1 VEGVIIKMNKI
12 QLTILKSLT
21 ILGYLLHTAIAQ
33 ANPSLT
39 LVDDSSIVEAQVTSV
54 SQLSDVQPTDWAF
67 QALQSL
73 VERYGCIAGYPDK
86 TYRGNRALTRYEFAA
101 GLNACLDRVQ
111 ELVAA
116 ATTDHVK
123 KEDLATLQK
132 LQEEF
137 AAELATLRGR
147 VNTLESRIATLEK
160 QQFSTTT
167 KLSGQVIFAINGG
180 TQANADDPSTVFFNR
195 TRLNL
200 ETSFSGK
207 DALPTQLQTGN
218 GNNSD
223 AAGFLQQDSGNFRN
237 RLVEIGEARIQQQF
251 ERIFF
256 PLNELGTTLADLGI
270 GLANLSTVNEIQV
283 TYAGIVRTLSLEE
296 GVAPD
301 VALNLRDTLVQGI
314 ETGRTINRFLQVNS
328 ALDYANNVTPGLSL
342 NRLSYTFPI
351 ANDLQ
356 ISLFPQGYLSD
367 FVDRNHYT
375 SNNATNFSTYGLL
388 NNQLLLAGDIPG
400 AGAALRWNPGQGVFT
415 LRAAYRAEQVAL
427 VNTAAIFGDS
437 GTQNG
442 IFNSPNLGVVELEI
456 APAKTVAFRLQYS
469 RGTQADDDYSVLGAN
484 LDLSLGKHIGL
495 FGRFGYAFDFPGN
508 IQAIAWSAGIAFPDL
523 FRKGDFAGISAG
535 QPLSLQDDVL
545 GLFNATQTNYEAFY
559 RFQATDNI
567 SISPVFQVITNPGNL
582 KTDTI
587 FTTTL
592 RTVFSF

>member
-1 VEGVIIKMNKI
+1 MNKI
-12 QLTILKSLT
+12 QLTVLSILTSF
-21 ILGYLLHTAIAQ
+21 GYLTHTSVAKADTISST
-33 ANPSLT
+33 P
-39 LVDDSSIVEAQVTSV
+39 DDSSALTSQVTSV
-54 SQLSDVQPTDWAF
+54 SQLSDIQPSDWAF

-73 VERYGCIAGYPDK
+73 VERYGCTVGYPDK
-86 TYRGNRALTRYEFAA
+86 TFRGNQALTRYEFAA
-101 GLNACLDRVQ
+101 GLNACLDKIQ
-111 ELVAA
+111 ELITA
-116 ATTDHVK
+116 ATADSVK
-123 KEDLATLQK
+123 KEDLEVVRK

-137 AAELATLRGR
+137 AAELTTLRGR
-147 VNTLESRIATLEK
+147 VDALEARTATLEK

-167 KLSGQVIFAINGG
+167 KLSGQAVFAINGG
-180 TQANADDPSTVFFNR
+180 TQANAEDPNTIFFNR

-207 DALPTQLQTGN
+207 DTLLTQLQTGN

-223 AAGFLQQDSGNFRN
+223 AAGFFQQENGRFRG
-237 RLVEIGEARIQQQF
+237 RLAEIGETQIQQQF

-256 PLNELGTTLADLGI
+256 PLSDLGLTLEDLGI
-270 GLANLSTVNEIQV
+270 GLANLPTVPEV
-283 TYAGIVRTLSLEE
+283 RDAYAGIIRTLSLEE
-296 GVAPD
+296 GVSPEA
-301 VALNLRDTLVQGI
+301 ALNLGDTLIRGI
-314 ETGRTINRFLQVNS
+314 ETGRTINRFLQANS
-328 ALDYANNVTPGLSL
+328 ALDYANNITPGLSL

-367 FVDRNHYT
+367 FVDRNRYA
-375 SNNATNFSTYGLL
+375 NNSATNFSTYGLI

-400 AGAALRWNPGQGVFT
+400 AGAAFAWNPSGGLFT
-415 LRAAYRAEQVAL
+415 LRAAYRAEQTAF
-427 VNTAAIFGDS
+427 VNTTAIFGDS

-456 APAKTVAFRLQYS
+456 APAKTVAFRFQYS
-469 RGTQADDDYSVLGAN
+469 RGTQGNSTYSVLGAN
-484 LDLSLGKHIGL
+484 LELAIGQHVGL

-535 QPLSLQDDVL
+535 QPLSLQDNVL

-567 SISPVFQVITNPGNL
+567 SISPVFQAITNPGNL

-592 RTVFSF
+592 QTVFSF

>member
-1 VEGVIIKMNKI
+1 MNRFCYA
-12 QLTILKSLT
+12 S
-21 ILGYLLHTAIAQ
+21 ILGI
-33 ANPSLT
+33 LT
-39 LVDDSSIVEAQVTSV
+39 LTLSSQALAQDATPENPAESRVTSV
-54 SQLSDVQPTDWAF
+54 SQLADVQPNDWAF

-73 VERYGCIAGYPDK
+73 VERYGCIVGYPDK
-86 TYRGNRALTRYEFAA
+86 TFRGNRTLSRYEFAA
-101 GLNACLDRVQ
+101 GLNICLNRVQ
-111 ELVAA
+111 ELITA
-116 ATTDHVK
+116 ATTDLVK

-132 LQEEF
+132 LQAEF
-137 AAELATLRGR
+137 ATELASFRGR
-147 VNTLESRIATLEK
+147 VDALEARTATLEK

-167 KLSGQVIFAINGG
+167 KLSGQVIFSINGG
-180 TQANADDPSTVFFNR
+180 TQANGTAPNTIFFDR
-195 TRLNL
+195 ARLNL
-200 ETSFSGK
+200 TTSFSGQ
-207 DALPTQLQTGN
+207 DTLLTQLQTGT

-223 AAGFLQQDSGNFRN
+223 AANFLQQENGNFRE
-237 RLVEIGEARIQQQF
+237 RLTGILNAQIDQRID
-251 ERIFF
+251 RIFGGLVAQGF
-256 PLNELGTTLADLGI
+256 LNSEGLEDLRRSYRLQTALQTVDTVRDDYVGTIRGLNNELGI
-270 GLANLSTVNEIQV
+270 PS
-283 TYAGIVRTLSLEE
+283 
-296 GVAPD
+296 D
-301 VALNLRDTLVQGI
+301 VALNI
-314 ETGRTINRFLQVNS
+314 ETTLLQGLKIGRSVNRFLQINS
-328 ALDYANNVTPGLSL
+328 SLDYANNVTANLSV

-351 ANDLQ
+351 GNDLQ
-356 ISLFPQGYLSD
+356 VSLFPQGYLSD

-523 FRKGDFAGISAG
+523 FRAGDLAGISAG

-559 RFQATDNI
+559 RFMVNDNI
-567 SISPVFQVITNPGNL
+567 SISPVFQAITNPGNL

-587 FTTTL
+587 FTATL
-592 RTVFSF
+592 KTGFSF